1 VSRSLRDT
9 TIVVVSLGLSVF
21 EVVSGGAR
29 PAVLS
34 FLGAILLSPLVMA
47 VDAKRRERAESNGAT

>member
-1 VSRSLRDT
+1 MSRSLRDT
-9 TIVVVSLGLSVF
+9 SIVVVALGLSVF
-21 EVVSGGAR
+21 EITLGGAR

-47 VDAKRRERAESNGAT
+47 VDAKRRERVNSNGAT

>member
-21 EVVSGGAR
+21 EIVSGGAR

-34 FLGAILLSPLVMA
+34 FLGAILLSPIVMA
-47 VDAKRRERAESNGAT
+47 VDAKRRERVNGNGTT